1 MFRAFLLI
9 GEINIAFPIL
19 LVNRESDIFMENPI
33 FYVLI
38 DKRKPTVEVGW
49 VGLPCFI
56 FLVISIV
63 LIGVLHALLYL
74 NNPQ

>member
-1 MFRAFLLI
+1 MSGTFLLS

-38 DKRKPTVEVGW
+38 DKRKPTRG
-49 VGLPCFI
+49 GLF
-56 FLVISIV
+56 
-63 LIGVLHALLYL
+63 GVCYGREKARVCNY
-74 NNPQ
+74 PKG